1 MPIGAEKVADSTENM
16 PIGAEKGLRHD
27 PEVNEDMGNAFERIQ
42 HETAIRVASNLIRNG
57 KLSLEEIAEACELP
71 LGEIVELANAQPV
84 ASGNEVDHEL
94 VKALDRA
101 IDDLEAGR
109 EYSVDEGMDKVR
121 EIRARRR
128 DANNKSFGLQ
138 GENGTVSTVHY
149 VKPNMTAMPV
159 NVGRKVINEIMN
171 SKPVDQ
177 QAIHARNEVMRN
189 AIRAERKQ
197 EADFR

>member
-1 MPIGAEKVADSTENM
+1 MSK
-16 PIGAEKGLRHD
+16 
-27 PEVNEDMGNAFERIQ
+27 AFEQ
-42 HETAIRVASNLIRNG
+42 VQNEKAIRIAGNLIEKG
-57 KLSLEEIAEACELP
+57 KLSLEEIAEACGLP
-71 LGEIVELANAQPV
+71 FEKIMELANMVPEKKAV
-84 ASGNEVDHEL
+84 NARFTVSNNEVDREL
-94 VKALDRA
+94 IKALDRA
-101 IDDLEAGR
+101 VDDLEAGR
-109 EYSVDEGMDKVR
+109 EYSIDEGMDKVR

-138 GENGTVSTVHY
+138 GENGMVSTVHY

-177 QAIHARNEVMRN
+177 QAIHARNEVMRE